1 MRINPLR
8 GRMRAMARRTLTAR
22 EEKARRVLVSLMG
35 VTDVKD
41 AEMAQRISTIGN
53 RQLSRQAITQRRDG
67 TKPLDLRDIDECAEA
82 LSVPV
87 SLFDGDPIDAVRWV
101 LDNRPDLLVGSSG
114 WLLAA

>member
-1 MRINPLR
+1 
-8 GRMRAMARRTLTAR
+8 MARRTLTAR
-22 EEKARRVLVSLMG
+22 EEGARRVLVSLMG

-41 AEMAQRISTIGN
+41 GELAQRISSLGG
-53 RQLSRQAITQRRDG
+53 RPLSRQAVTQRRDG
-67 TKPLDLRDIDECAEA
+67 TKPLDFRDIDECAEA
-82 LSVPV
+82 LNVPA